1 MSPEQELTRA
11 REFSQGLVK
20 LVAPLAAPGK
30 AELLSKADGR
40 RCPTCACRMEY
51 LRGKKFGHERPNAA
65 TVEHICPRKLGG
77 SNEQWNLIA
86 RCNLCNRA
94 SGHAMN
100 EWLQHHKYNPPWQE
114 KKRMIQYLWVEVH
127 DTYRAQELYADL
139 YALFLKKRES
149 LATNINVKGGE
160 NIAKKSGLR
169 NAPAGHRA
177 KGPSGKGRANASRK
191 K

>member
-11 REFSQGLVK
+11 REFSRGRAK
-20 LVAPLAAPGK
+20 LVASLAAPRK
-30 AELLSKADGR
+30 AGLLSKADGR

-51 LRGKKFGHERPNAA
+51 LPGKMFGHERPNAA
-65 TVEHICPRKLGG
+65 TVEHICPRTLGG

-94 SGHAMN
+94 SGQAMN
-100 EWLQHHKYNPPWQE
+100 EWLQRHKYNPPWQE
-114 KKRMIQYLWVEVH
+114 KKRMIQYLWMEVH
-127 DTYRAQELYADL
+127 DTFRAQELFSDL
-139 YALFLKKRES
+139 YASFLEKRES
-149 LATNINVKGGE
+149 LATKINVKGGE
-160 NIAKKSGLR
+160 NIAKKAGLR

>member
-11 REFSQGLVK
+11 REFSQGLVE
-20 LVAPLAAPGK
+20 LVASLAPSKRAD
-30 AELLSKADGR
+30 LLSKADGR
-40 RCPTCACRMEY
+40 RCPTCACRMVY
-51 LRGKKFGHERPNAA
+51 FRGERFGHERPNAA
-65 TVEHICPRKLGG
+65 TVEHINPRKLGG

-94 SGHAMN
+94 SGQAMN
-100 EWLQHHKYNPPWQE
+100 EWLQRHDHNPPWDE
-114 KKRMIQYLWVEVH
+114 EKRMINYLWVEVH
-127 DTYRAQELYADL
+127 DTSKAQELYPDL
-139 YALFLKKRES
+139 YASFLKKRES
-149 LATNINVKGGE
+149 MATKINVKGGE
-160 NIAKKSGLR
+160 RIAKKSGLR